1 MLSSG
6 HDRTEE
12 FQWIRDDENRA
23 LMIERFKAAILLGNE
38 ILEEPIKELR
48 RTITLYKANTG
59 TR

>member
-6 HDRTEE
+6 HDTSEE

-38 ILEEPIKELR
+38 IFEEPIKELR
-48 RTITLYKANTG
+48 RMITLYKANTG